1 MLHLTICRPLGDVPG
16 HTRGVAHCHTLLLLV
31 LLVFDVILGVVALL
45 PVGGVARLLSHVLSL
60 VREDNVAFLLVDFL
74 TNPGERVSQRV
85 EMSLILCF

>member
-1 MLHLTICRPLGDVPG
+1 MLHLTICRPLGDVSG
-16 HTRGVAHCHTLLLLV
+16 HTRGVAHCHTLLLLLV
-31 LLVFDVILGVVALL
+31 LGVILRIVALL
-45 PVGGVARLLSHVLSL
+45 PVGGVARLLSHILSL

>member
-16 HTRGVAHCHTLLLLV
+16 HTRGVAHCHTLLLLI
-31 LLVFDVILGVVALL
+31 LLLGVILGVVALL
-45 PVGGVARLLSHVLSL
+45 PVGGVARLLRHVLGL

>member
-16 HTRGVAHCHTLLLLV
+16 HTRGVAHCHTLLLLI
-31 LLVFDVILGVVALL
+31 LGVILRVVALL
-45 PVGGVARLLSHVLSL
+45 PVGGVAGLLSHVLGL